1 MALIGTLA
9 RAGIK
14 RGKGSFAGLFF
25 LMALTSTALCFTIG
39 MYEDLNAREAEA
51 LAEAGAGDVYV
62 YDVPRNLTDDVVDDV
77 RAIDEVDDARVHD
90 ALRIPTRFHHAGG
103 DLDKNPTSSNMFEA
117 WGAGLDYRVLA
128 DDGRSFVESPVP
140 PRSGELYAPASW
152 RSSPGVD
159 IGDTVDLLIG
169 EETRSFTIAAF
180 FEDPQLGTPFMEVK
194 RCLLAPGDIEDMGDS
209 IDELTL
215 ESGTPSDVFTSK
227 QQAYRIVEMNVDLAE
242 EARAAGLGPN
252 DLTRIISEETAWG
265 KSTSGLFSATTLT
278 GYAMMV
284 VVIGSAVCG
293 VFALLLFVIAL
304 VICTHAVSTSIE
316 QDYADYGTLKAL
328 GVSCGALSRVLVIEY
343 AGASLLGL
351 VAGQGLSLALVPAAL
366 PFFTQLTGVLA
377 THGGVSLPAA
387 ASLVLLVALVV
398 GVVAFKARKL
408 SLISPLVAFRGGAS
422 DVSFASRLARPVM
435 GTPLDLQVAVRAVVS
450 AKHRYVGLFAC
461 SFMLCAFIVLVFG
474 IGGTLS
480 APGAAYTTFGM
491 WKSDVSVSAKDG
503 DVDFDE
509 VERFIEETSSVEKS
523 WKELFTM
530 VNLGG
535 ESRSFVGLSDLS
547 LIQGVVE
554 GREPRMDNEVLI
566 GPNLA
571 SSMDLDVG
579 DEFVVEVAGEE
590 HVLIVCGFLSG
601 MFNAGYGSV
610 LTYDAF
616 CKLFDEDPDDGSVA
630 RQYALADPETAD
642 DVRRGLEERFGDAV
656 DARPSGLFT
665 DTDDMVTLIQT
676 LFMTMAYLMALVAA
690 ALAFLAVSLVTGR
703 MFTAERQDLGVYR
716 ALGFTS
722 GRLRRQFAL
731 RFFIVALLGCLLG
744 ATTAALSGGWLMS
757 RLFSMFGVT
766 RFALDANPL
775 MVAALAVGLALVFLV
790 AAYVSARKVKRVDV
804 RELVEE

>member
-1 MALIGTLA
+1 MALVSTLA
-9 RAGIK
+9 KAGIK
-14 RGKGSFAGLFF
+14 RGKGSFLGLFF

-39 MYEDLNAREAEA
+39 MYVDLNAREADA
-51 LAEAGAGDVYV
+51 LAESGAGDVYV
-62 YDVPRNLTDDVVDDV
+62 YDVPWNLTDEVVDDV
-77 RAIDEVDDARVHD
+77 RAIDEVGDARAYD
-90 ALRIPTRFHHAGG
+90 ALRIPTKFHHAGG

-117 WGAGLDYRVLA
+117 WGAGLAYRVLA
-128 DDGRSFVESPVP
+128 DDGESFVENPASPRP
-140 PRSGELYAPASW
+140 GELYAPASW

-159 IGDTVDLLIG
+159 VGDTVDLLIG
-169 EETRSFTIAAF
+169 DEARTFTIAAF

-194 RCLLAPGDIEDMGDS
+194 RCLLAPGDIDGMGDD
-209 IDELTL
+209 IDALTL
-215 ESGTPSDVFTSK
+215 ESGAPSDVFTSK
-227 QQAYRIVEMNVDLAE
+227 QQAYRIVQMNVDLTE

-252 DLTRIISEETAWG
+252 DLTRIISEETSWG

-328 GVSCGALSRVLVIEY
+328 GVSCPVLSSVLVIEY

-351 VAGQGLSLALVPAAL
+351 AAGSGLSLVLVPVAL

-377 THGGVSLPAA
+377 AHGGVSLPAVA
-387 ASLVLLVALVV
+387 CLALLMALVV

-408 SLISPLVAFRGGAS
+408 SRISPLVAFRGGAS
-422 DVSFASRLARPVM
+422 DVRFASRLARPVT
-435 GTPLDLQVAVRAVVS
+435 GSPLDLQVAMRAVVS
-450 AKHRYVGLFAC
+450 AKRRYVGLLAC
-461 SFMLCAFIVLVFG
+461 SFVLCAFIVLVFG
-474 IGGTLS
+474 IGGTLG

-491 WKSDVSVSAKDG
+491 WKSDVSVRATG
-503 DVDFDE
+503 EVDFDE
-509 VERFIEETSSVEKS
+509 VERFIEESSPVEKS

-530 VNLGG
+530 VNLDG

-547 LIQGVVE
+547 LIQDVVE
-554 GREPRMDNEVLI
+554 GRAPRLDNEVLI

-571 SSMDLDVG
+571 SSMGLEVG
-579 DEFVVEVAGEE
+579 DEFVIEVAGEE
-590 HVLIVCGFLSG
+590 RTLIVCGFLSG

-616 CKLFDEDPDDGSVA
+616 CTLFGEDSDDETVA
-630 RQYALADPETAD
+630 RQYALADPDAAD
-642 DVRRGLEERFGDAV
+642 DVRRGLEQRFGDAV
-656 DARPSGLFT
+656 DVRPTGLFT
-665 DTDDMVTLIQT
+665 DTDDMITLIQT
-676 LFMTMAYLMALVAA
+676 LFITMAYLMALVAA
-690 ALAFLAVSLVTGR
+690 TLAFLAVSLITGR

-722 GRLRRQFAL
+722 NRLRRQFAL

-744 ATTAALSGGWLMS
+744 ATAAAASGGWLMS
-757 RLFSMFGVT
+757 QLFGMFGVT
-766 RFALDANPL
+766 RFVLDTNPL
-775 MVAALAVGLALVFLV
+775 MVAALTVGLALVFL
-790 AAYVSARKVKRVDV
+790 AAAFVSARKIKRVDV
-804 RELVEE
+804 RELVAE